1 MKRKSLRFSCLS
13 QDCAGFRAIA
23 DARKLASL
31 AIGPRRN
38 SDHSPE
44 GRSEVRRIFV
54 SAQCSYGGGRLFSP
68 PQKTLCFF
76 HAERR
81 QVRWGGLS
89 APLRIETKSS
99 EEADARPPC

>member
-23 DARKLASL
+23 DARKVASL

-54 SAQCSYGGGRLFSP
+54 SAQCSYGGDPTVSP
-68 PQKTLCFF
+68 PQKPLGLF
-76 HAERR
+76 HEHTR
-81 QVRWGGLS
+81 QALRWGLS
-89 APLRIETKSS
+89 LH
-99 EEADARPPC
+99 PPFPAQQM